1 MDTIE
6 KLDEIEDLLGFNLS
20 FGVSIKDSLSEI
32 NRLDLLDY
40 YLDIFKFS

>member
-20 FGVSIKDSLSEI
+20 FGVSIKHSLSEI

-40 YLDIFKFS
+40 YLDLFS